1 MMKVKVDPFYLEDLL
16 DQEAIFLETS
26 SGPLPYFIQSIEA
39 IAEDM
44 ALLQLEDVDT
54 KEKASAL
61 ARTALMVPA
70 DGVEI
75 VDAEEW
81 NDIVGYFLVD
91 KNMGLIGK
99 IDQLV
104 EMPQQ
109 ILAELHYQGKEI
121 LVPMHD
127 DLILEVDDLE
137 KKIIMELPEG
147 YFDIFLE

>member
-61 ARTALMVPA
+61 ARTALIVPA
-70 DGVEI
+70 DGEEI

>member
-16 DQEAIFLETS
+16 DQEAVFLETS

-70 DGVEI
+70 DDVEI
-75 VDAEEW
+75 IDAEEW
-81 NDIVGYFLVD
+81 NDLVGYFLVD

-109 ILAELHYQGKEI
+109 ILAELHYQGKDI
-121 LVPMHD
+121 LVPLHD